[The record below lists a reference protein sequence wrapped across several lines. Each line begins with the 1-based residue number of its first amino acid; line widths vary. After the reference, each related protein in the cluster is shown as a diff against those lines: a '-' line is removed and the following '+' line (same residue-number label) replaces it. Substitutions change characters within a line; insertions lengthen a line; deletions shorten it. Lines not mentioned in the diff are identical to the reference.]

1 MAGLVVYGDSQSG
14 NCLKIKY
21 TAAHLGI
28 PYRWIET
35 SVLKGETRLP
45 DFLTLNPAG
54 QVPLAVLEN
63 GQALA
68 QSGAIILHLAEGSAL
83 IPEDAYARAV
93 MFQWMFWEQ
102 YSHEPV
108 IAVRRYHKYYLN
120 KPDAAIDPGLLPRGH
135 AVLGL
140 MDQYLASRAYFAG
153 DALSLADIALLAY
166 TRLAPD
172 GGFDLAAYA
181 HLRRWI
187 RQVETALRL
196 PPASEGEAAA

>member
-45 DFLTLNPAG
+45 DFLALNPAG

-140 MDQYLASRAYFAG
+140 MDQSLANRAYFAG
-153 DALSLADIALLAY
+153 DALSLADIALVAY
-166 TRLAPD
+166 TRLAPE
-172 GGFDLAAYA
+172 GGFDLAAYT

-187 RQVETALRL
+187 RQVEAALKL
-196 PPASEGEAAA
+196 PPASVGEAAA